1 MSIIFVSIMLFFVC
15 SLGAEN
21 AFFEPLANSRSDWD
35 AAVSET
41 GNPPAQ
47 GFRNWFF
54 GFYDADGKPET
65 FQEFAHCSKSYWGD
79 GNFSQG
85 AIFRDSIA
93 WSTGKNRDVVRR
105 WRCPADGQ
113 YQIIVEGRN
122 KNQRRLCIYVDS

>member
-47 GFRNWFF
+47 
-54 GFYDADGKPET
+54 
-65 FQEFAHCSKSYWGD
+65 
-79 GNFSQG
+79 
-85 AIFRDSIA
+85 
-93 WSTGKNRDVVRR
+93 
-105 WRCPADGQ
+105 
-113 YQIIVEGRN
+113 
-122 KNQRRLCIYVDS
+122 